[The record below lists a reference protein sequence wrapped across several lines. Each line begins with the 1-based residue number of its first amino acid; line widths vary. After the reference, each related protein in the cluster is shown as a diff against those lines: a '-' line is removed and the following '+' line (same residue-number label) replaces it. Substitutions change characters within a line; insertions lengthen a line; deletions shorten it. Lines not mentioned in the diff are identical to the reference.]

1 MTLKQNIQ
9 ERFDNLEAIITEY
22 ASEFERLYKEKLRE
36 DDFKA
41 TGNLIN
47 SISTKVKVGSD
58 YYIVT
63 FKAKDYWKWVEEGR
77 RAGKWPPKEP
87 ILKWIKVKKIL
98 PQPDKDG
105 NLPTPESLA
114 FLIQRTIGKKGT
126 IKRFGHEGS
135 GIVAETVEALN
146 EQYLP
151 LMQEAL
157 AEDAT
162 HFIIESFNSAFDPL
176 KKIFG

>member
-1 MTLKQNIQ
+1 MALKQNIQ
-9 ERFDNLEAIITEY
+9 ERFNNLEAIITEY

-41 TGNLIN
+41 TGNLID

-77 RAGKWPPKEP
+77 RAGKFPPKKP
-87 ILKWIKVKKIL
+87 IREWIEAKHIL
-98 PQPDKDG
+98 PTPDAEG
-105 NLPTPESLA
+105 NLPTPEQLT
-114 FLIQRTIGKKGT
+114 FLIQRAIARKGT
-126 IKRFGHEGS
+126 IKRYGHEGS
-135 GIVAETVEALN
+135 HIVYETVEQLN
-146 EQYLP
+146 ADYIP

-157 AEDAT
+157 QEDAE
-162 HFIIESFNSAFDPL
+162 HFIFETLDDSL
-176 KKIFG
+176 KTLRIW

>member
-1 MTLKQNIQ
+1 MALKQNIQ

-22 ASEFERLYKEKLRE
+22 ASEFERLYKEKLRD

-41 TGNLIN
+41 SGDLIN
-47 SISTKVKVGSD
+47 SIETKVKVGSD

-63 FKAKDYWKWVEEGR
+63 FKAKDYWKYVEEGR

-114 FLIQRTIGKKGT
+114 FLIQRAIGKKGT
-126 IKRFGHEGS
+126 IKRYGHEGS
-135 GIVAETVEALN
+135 HIVYETVQQLN
-146 EQYLP
+146 ADYIP

-157 AEDAT
+157 QEDAE
-162 HFIIESFNSAFDPL
+162 HFVFEALDDSL
-176 KKIFG
+176 KTLRIW